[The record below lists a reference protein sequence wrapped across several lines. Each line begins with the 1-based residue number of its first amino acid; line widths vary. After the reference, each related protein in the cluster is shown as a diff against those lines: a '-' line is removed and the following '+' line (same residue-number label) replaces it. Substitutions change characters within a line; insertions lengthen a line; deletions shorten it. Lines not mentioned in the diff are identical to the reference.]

1 MAFVPY
7 NFQGPFPDDFLTN
20 ITGDGIG
27 PDRSKKYV
35 GQPGWE
41 TKKYPDDNDNG
52 IADFVD
58 AYDSGIYNPDLYIRA
73 SQDHAG
79 DAGSVRVELK
89 ELT

>member
-27 PDRSKKYV
+27 PDGSKKYA
-35 GQPGWE
+35 GQRGWE
-41 TKKYPDDNDNG
+41 TKKYPDKDNNG

-58 AYDSGIYNPDLYIRA
+58 AYDRGDYNPDLYIRV
-73 SQDHAG
+73 SQDDAG
-79 DAGSVRVELK
+79 DAGFVSVELGN
-89 ELT
+89 